1 MTLSEA
7 AAAIGEAGSQQESAK
22 TRKAALRL
30 LAQREHGW
38 AELEGKLLAKGFPA
52 VAVAEALPALRDEGL
67 QSDARFA
74 AALVRRRIDRGYGP
88 AYIRQELRSREVRDD
103 LAETQLNQPDEYWA
117 EIAQRALAKK
127 FPEASGAADAPKGSG
142 GFNAAEA
149 RFLTH
154 RGFSADVI
162 HRVLANRPAKAPDAG
177 ECPLAP
183 RAEN

>member
-7 AAAIGEAGSQQESAK
+7 AAAIREAGSQQESAK
-22 TRKAALRL
+22 AKRAALRL

-52 VAVAEALPALRDEGL
+52 AAVAEALPALRDEGL

-88 AYIRQELRSREVRDD
+88 AYIRQELRSRQVLED
-103 LAETQLNQPDEYWA
+103 LGEAQLNQPDEYWA
-117 EIAQRALAKK
+117 EVAQRALAKK
-127 FPEASGAADAPKGSG
+127 FPKGCGVADAPERRG

-149 RFLTH
+149 RFLTR
-154 RGFSADVI
+154 RGFSAEVI

>member
-1 MTLSEA
+1 MTLGNA
-7 AAAIGEAGSQQESAK
+7 TAVVREAGEQQESAK
-22 TRKAALRL
+22 ARRAALRL

-38 AELEGKLLAKGFPA
+38 TELEGKLLAKEFPA
-52 VAVAEALPALRDEGL
+52 ATVAEVLPALRDEGL

-88 AYIRQELRSREVRDD
+88 AYIRQELRRRQVRED
-103 LAETQLNQPDEYWA
+103 LAAAQLNQPDEYWA
-117 EIAQRALAKK
+117 EVAQRALAKK
-127 FPEASGAADAPKGSG
+127 FPEGSKEADAVERSS

-149 RFLTH
+149 RFLTR

-162 HRVLANRPAKAPDAG
+162 HRVLANRPAKALDVS